1 MLIDKIAL
9 IYKIDQN
16 IEDFETGKIKTV
28 TEQIRRLSP
37 NVYNSGS
44 NSFILLIE
52 LFRPILVS
60 LAWMFFSFYR

>member
-1 MLIDKIAL
+1 MLIYKIAL

-16 IEDFETGKIKTV
+16 IEDLETGKIETA
-28 TEQIRRLSP
+28 TEQIWWLSA
-37 NVYNSGS
+37 NVNNFGRY
-44 NSFILLIE
+44 SFILPIE